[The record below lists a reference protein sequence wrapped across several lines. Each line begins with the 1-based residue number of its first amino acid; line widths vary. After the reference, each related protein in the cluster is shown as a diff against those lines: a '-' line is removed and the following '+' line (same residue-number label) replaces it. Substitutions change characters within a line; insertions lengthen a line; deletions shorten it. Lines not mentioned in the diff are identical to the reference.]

1 MPANYPNRDGRL
13 GNGVGL
19 DTPAGTMNVLRALA
33 AAGYDTGELPENGQA
48 FIERL
53 AAGPT
58 NDLTDRK
65 PRPGGELYAVTAYTR
80 LLSRLP
86 EPVRDAIIA
95 RWRAPHDHPLVDRTT
110 AMPGTNV

>member
-1 MPANYPNRDGRL
+1 
-13 GNGVGL
+13 
-19 DTPAGTMNVLRALA
+19 MNVLRALA

-65 PRPGGELYAVTAYTR
+65 ARPGGELYAVTAYKR
-80 LLSRLP
+80 FFSRLP
-86 EPVRDAIIA
+86 EPVREAIIA
-95 RWRAPHDHPLVDRTT
+95 RWGAPEDDPFRSEEHTSELQSLLRLSYAVFCLYTKKQ
-110 AMPGTNV
+110 

>member
-1 MPANYPNRDGRL
+1 MLANYPNRDGRL

-58 NDLTDRK
+58 NDLPARQA
-65 PRPGGELYAVTAYTR
+65 RHGGQLYAVHAYKR
-80 LLSRLP
+80 LLPRLP
-86 EPVRDAIIA
+86 APVRGGVIA
-95 RWRAPHDHPLVDRTT
+95 RRGRPRQTPFR
-110 AMPGTNV
+110 